1 MPATGTGGI
10 RPGRRSLPWA
20 SRIALYTTATAWPA
34 AGYGALVIWAAG
46 DLGRTGTLWI
56 FGWPFLAEL
65 LVATGIHLLLVGA
78 GSRFGIPALFPSL
91 RALDAAVA
99 QRDRLGDFDPETL
112 RTALHAATRF
122 PVWDNALGFVLALLV
137 VLTCATLEWW
147 VAGPGS
153 PNVWVIVRG
162 GCYATLLYV
171 TAGIALGELLTRPVC
186 RDLRRAAAA
195 AGMPCYDG
203 FVIGGG
209 WRIAMTVVPTLTAL
223 LVAAEI
229 GLASDGAVSA
239 YIALV
244 ALSGFVAV
252 GLSWLQAENERRA
265 VRELSTA
272 CHELAAGHDAVLVTG
287 SIASLPLEMAH
298 EFTAAARRV
307 GDDRRASGARYRAL
321 FESALDGIVTM
332 DDHGRI
338 LEFNPAAERTFE
350 RAHAALIGTAT
361 IDDLLPP
368 ALQAPDQV
376 PLAEALANAASD
388 VLDRRLE
395 LVAAREDGSTF
406 PVEVAVTRIRVDGP
420 PIYTGFLRDITERK
434 RAEAELSRS
443 QRLAQEEAEIAAA
456 LLHVGQAL
464 GAHLDAPD
472 VLDRVNRLA
481 VEVLGCDWSST
492 YMWDERR
499 QSFRLRANIGSPPEV
514 VAEVEQ
520 IEFTADTFPLVTA
533 VRRGTLVAL
542 DGADAEA
549 FVPAWLLR
557 RWHVGPMLAAPLVRR
572 GEVVGMLLN
581 GYRTGGPRFT
591 SRQRR
596 LALGTAQAAAVA
608 LENVRLI
615 ADLQAASR
623 VKSEFLSTMSH
634 ELRTPLNV
642 VLGYVEMAR
651 DERLAHPDRRSA
663 LERVDAAG
671 RDLLQLIESTLEIGR
686 IEAGRDDVRLAT
698 LDLAAFWRELGAACD
713 RLPRHAGV
721 QLHWR
726 PAAPGLELAS
736 DPRKLTVIV
745 RNLVGNALKFTA
757 EGSVSASLVIEG
769 DRVVLRVADTGI
781 GIHPDDQETVFE
793 MFRQADGSD
802 TRQHGGTGLGLY
814 LVRRFAAQLGGT
826 VQLDSAPGRGSVF
839 TVTLPRHAPIAALR
853 ASA

>member
-1 MPATGTGGI
+1 M
-10 RPGRRSLPWA
+10 RPGRTPWPWA
-20 SRIALYTTATAWPA
+20 SLVALATTATAWPA

-46 DLGRTGTLWI
+46 DLPGTGTLWI
-56 FGWPFLAEL
+56 FGWPFVVQLLLATVL
-65 LVATGIHLLLVGA
+65 HLLAVGA
-78 GSRFGIPALFPSL
+78 GARLGVPPLFPAL
-91 RALDAAVA
+91 RALDEAVA
-99 QRDRLGDFDPETL
+99 RRDDLARLDALML

-122 PVWDNALGFVLALLV
+122 PVWDMGVGLVLSLCVVATSALL
-137 VLTCATLEWW
+137 EWH
-147 VAGPGS
+147 VAGPES

-171 TAGIALGELLTRPVC
+171 TASLALGELLTRPVC

-195 AGMPCYDG
+195 AGLACYDG
-203 FVIGGG
+203 FVIGSG
-209 WRIAMTVVPTLTAL
+209 WRIGLTVVPTLTAL
-223 LVAAEI
+223 LVAMEI
-229 GLASDGAVSA
+229 GLAVEDGAPA
-239 YIALV
+239 FLALV
-244 ALSGFVAV
+244 ALSGLVAL

-265 VRELSTA
+265 VRELSAA
-272 CHELAAGHDAVLVTG
+272 CHELAAGRDAVLVTG

-332 DDHGRI
+332 DERGRI

-368 ALQAPDQV
+368 ALQPPEQIAV
-376 PLAEALANAASD
+376 SEALATAD
-388 VLDRRLE
+388 PGVLDHRVE
-395 LVAAREDGSTF
+395 LIAAREDGATF
-406 PVEVAVTRIRVDGP
+406 PVELAVTRIRVDGP
-420 PIYTGFLRDITERK
+420 PVFTGFLRDITERK
-434 RAEAELSRS
+434 RAEAALSTS
-443 QRLAQEEAEIAAA
+443 QRLAEEEAEIAAA

-472 VLDRVNRLA
+472 VLERVNRLA
-481 VEVLGCDWSST
+481 VEVLACDWSST

-499 QSFRLRANIGSPPEV
+499 QSFRLRANVGSPPEI
-514 VAEVEQ
+514 VAEIEQ
-520 IEFTADTFPLVTA
+520 VEFTADTFPLVTA
-533 VRRGTLVAL
+533 VRRGTLVELA
-542 DGADAEA
+542 GAEA
-549 FVPAWLLR
+549 EALAPAWLLR
-557 RWHVGPMLAAPLVRR
+557 RWNVGPMLAAPLVRR
-572 GEVVGMLLN
+572 GEVVGMLLS
-581 GYRTGGPRFT
+581 GYRGRRPGRFT
-591 SRQRR
+591 RRQHR

-651 DERLAHPDRRSA
+651 DERLADIDRRSA
-663 LERVDAAG
+663 LGRVEGAG

-686 IEAGRDDVRLAT
+686 IEAGRDDVRVAT
-698 LDLAAFWRELGAACD
+698 LDLAVFWRELGAACA
-713 RLPRHAGV
+713 RLPRHEGV
-721 QLHWR
+721 LLHWR
-726 PAAPGLELAS
+726 PAPDGAELTS
-736 DPRKLTVIV
+736 DPRKLTVVV

-757 EGSVSASLVIEG
+757 TGSVSASLTLDG

-781 GIHPDDQETVFE
+781 GIRPEDQEVVFE

-814 LVRRFAAQLGGT
+814 LVRRFVSQLGGT
-826 VQLDSAPGRGSVF
+826 VALESEPGRGAIF
-839 TVTLPRHAPIAALR
+839 TVTLPRALPIVGLR